1 MSGEDELKFL
11 VLGYRISEGKTQREL
26 ADELGA
32 HVDIVI
38 AMENGT
44 YRHPTRRLLNRIHE
58 LTGEYEVKRRYFINI
73 GKGYRLRERLGPQ
86 FRYFIRGLDKMK
98 YISQEEL
105 EKMPEAECY
114 STIGAVDM
122 DAFEV
127 LKAGKMS

>member
-11 VLGYRISEGKTQREL
+11 LLGYRISAGKSQREL
-26 ADELGA
+26 ADELGVP
-32 HVDIVI
+32 VDIVI

-44 YRHPTRRLLNRIHE
+44 YRHPTRRLLSRIHE
-58 LTGEYEVKRRYFINI
+58 LTGEYEVKKRYFINI
-73 GKGYRLRERLGPQ
+73 GKGYRLRERLGSQ
-86 FRYFIRGLDKMK
+86 FRYFVRGLDKMK
-98 YISQEEL
+98 YISMEEL

-114 STIGAVDM
+114 RTIGTVDL